1 MSKRTFQKIIVEYPK
16 EGTICCYP
24 EYQGKPYFSILF
36 KENGEEVE
44 GFGTYNPDILSRY
57 IRDYFIEEADYEVD

>member
-36 KENGEEVE
+36 KENGEEVV
-44 GFGTYNPDILSRY
+44 GFGTYNPDILSGY
-57 IRDYFIEEADYEVD
+57 IRDYFIEEADNDPN